1 MNNTEYKTFLE
12 EYKRALQDTSKEK
25 DAIKVAASK
34 TKIAEE
40 NSNRLFVYVGSY
52 KVEKFVTGAKEIP
65 TYDGDPKAKY
75 KRYIDV
81 ETETRYNINMDE
93 VEAFESNPENNI
105 IYREVKM
112 INYLLLHQNF
122 LDVKQQ
128 FFEGILSEPQDKVVK
143 KLVNTSEK

>member
-1 MNNTEYKTFLE
+1 
-12 EYKRALQDTSKEK
+12 
-25 DAIKVAASK
+25 
-34 TKIAEE
+34 
-40 NSNRLFVYVGSY
+40 
-52 KVEKFVTGAKEIP
+52 
-65 TYDGDPKAKY
+65 
-75 KRYIDV
+75 
-81 ETETRYNINMDE
+81 MDE